1 MGDRALD
8 DLEMRTRKQIREIQ
22 ERYQREV
29 APLVEILVL
38 IENMR
43 PPAPIFID
51 MMALSEE
58 QQMSEEQQKY
68 WKDRIKSYEV
78 PADETD

>member
-1 MGDRALD
+1 MRRFAMGDRALD

-29 APLVEILVL
+29 APLVEILVS

-58 QQMSEEQQKY
+58 QQKSWM
-68 WKDRIKSYEV
+68 DRIKSLGV
-78 PADETD
+78 PTDEAE